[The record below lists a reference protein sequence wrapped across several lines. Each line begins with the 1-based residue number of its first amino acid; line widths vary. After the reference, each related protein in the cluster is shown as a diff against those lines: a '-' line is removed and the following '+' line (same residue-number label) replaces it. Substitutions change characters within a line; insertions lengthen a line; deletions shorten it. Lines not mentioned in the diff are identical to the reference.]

1 MRILLLLLTVV
12 SFSSSSDPLASSRQ
26 MRFPWMENLVRLP
39 YPEEGNST
47 EVHPELEKYPAAL
60 RPFINAT
67 AIVGKR
73 RVNNTEDE
81 VITDED
87 VADVDEDDES
97 HKVNTAH
104 YDGKTTTVTISTEA
118 GIDLYQHWLDQAVSG
133 LMAAVATKKLESVP
147 EYLKTAH
154 QTCAKDAKTVQAHAK
169 CVVVL
174 LDAEIKYQ
182 KWSAKFGKAKIIG
195 GVQHRFGSRIKNS
208 KRWIKKVVKRHRRPD
223 VRGGFRQHRKRTI
236 ASHFPVNQ
244 YGNDKIYPLKKV
256 RGQQPEEDF
265 PTDDTYGGWVG
276 AFKMR
281 ARRSVDDENAMVEKK
296 MMRAKPVLQNSYN
309 LLEQPQVSPLALLAK
324 KLIHTVRTFKNKNKD
339 YKSWQTIVGE
349 IKEEGKKLKQKQKAK
364 KMLSERFDLFK
375 RTLRDEGMDKA
386 MMKKMNVL
394 DDDDE
399 DDLDAMMFKAK
410 EQEETMSTEDKMMQ
424 APVKLI
430 REGLK
435 LGMMM
440 TGRNVSNFDRQNVK
454 LISPRL
460 LSLVPEEVDEDT
472 INLLSPS
479 LLSLHNE
486 GKGLEDDLSLSRALK
501 LFDEHGHQEWLNF
514 VIEASGV
521 SEALLKMKDAN
532 AAEERRQM
540 DEQFR
545 GKDGQPLYF
554 TKENVTE
561 MYGEGERKKIE
572 VFEELQR
579 LLSPEQ
585 MRTMNTTGYVKMS
598 PQQLE
603 VVYGPGSPYHDPS
616 THHRL
621 SNVSESEIPHVMDST
636 IRGLAEETIQF
647 KAQRRKDIVLTP
659 LVLTTVI
666 RDPALVSQPLILSPV
681 LFVPIVFSPAIF
693 GAVILS
699 PWAFVPVI
707 ISPRLMSPVIISPLL
722 LSTVTLSPLA
732 MDPLILSPGALAPFI
747 LSPLVLSPFILSPVA
762 LAPLILSPFCLS
774 PFILIPNVLSP
785 LILSPFVL
793 SPLILS
799 PVAFSAFVLTPYA
812 LSPVIAS
819 PGAFFSAVLS
829 PTWLS

>member
-1 MRILLLLLTVV
+1 
-12 SFSSSSDPLASSRQ
+12 

-39 YPEEGNST
+39 FKEDGNLT
-47 EVHPELEKYPAAL
+47 EVHPELAKYPAAL

-67 AIVGKR
+67 AVTGKR
-73 RVNNTEDE
+73 RTNSTEDE

-87 VADVDEDDES
+87 VADINEDDES

-104 YDGKTTTVTISTEA
+104 YDGKKTTVTISTEA
-118 GIDLYQHWLDQAVSG
+118 GTDLYQHWLDQAVSG
-133 LMAAVATKKLESVP
+133 LMAAVATKKLKSVP
-147 EYLKTAH
+147 EYLKAAH
-154 QTCAKDAKTVQAHAK
+154 HTCAKDAKTVQAHAK

-174 LDAEIKYQ
+174 LDAELKYQ
-182 KWSAKFGKAKIIG
+182 RWSAKFGKAKIIG
-195 GVQHRFGSRIKNS
+195 GAHHRFGARSKNS
-208 KRWIKKVVKRHRRPD
+208 KRWIKKVVKRRRRPE
-223 VRGGFRQHRKRTI
+223 VREGFRQFRKKSPSR
-236 ASHFPVNQ
+236 HFSMKE
-244 YGNDKIYPLKKV
+244 YGMDGMYPLDTV
-256 RGQQPEEDF
+256 RGLQPKEDF
-265 PTDDTYGGWVG
+265 PREGAWVG

-281 ARRSVDDENAMVEKK
+281 AKRSVDDENAMKEEKK
-296 MMRAKPVLQNSYN
+296 IMRVKPVQQNTYN
-309 LLEQPQVSPLALLAK
+309 LFEEPRVSPIALLAK

-339 YKSWQTIVGE
+339 YKSWQTILGE
-349 IKEEGKKLKQKQKAK
+349 IKEEGKKIRQKQKAK
-364 KMLSERFDLFK
+364 KLLSERFDLFK

-386 MMKKMNVL
+386 MIKKMNVL
-394 DDDDE
+394 DDDDDDE
-399 DDLDAMMFKAK
+399 DEETMMMKAK
-410 EQEETMSTEDKMMQ
+410 EQEQTMTTEEKMMQ

-440 TGRNVSNFDRQNVK
+440 TGRNVSNFDRKNVK

-460 LSLVPEEVDEDT
+460 LSLVPEGVDEDT

-486 GKGLEDDLSLSRALK
+486 GQGLEDDLSLSRALK
-501 LFDEHGHQEWLNF
+501 LFDEQGHQEWLNF

-521 SEALLKMKDAN
+521 SEALRKMKDVN

-540 DEQFR
+540 DEQYR

-561 MYGEGERKKIE
+561 MYGPGERKKIE

-579 LLSPEQ
+579 SLSPEQ
-585 MRTMNTTGYVKMS
+585 MLAMNTTGYVKMS

-603 VVYGPGSPYHDPS
+603 LIYGPGSPYHDPDA
-616 THHRL
+616 HQRL
-621 SNVSESEIPHVMDST
+621 SNVSDSEIPHVMDHT

-659 LVLTTVI
+659 LVLTTLI
-666 RDPALVSQPLILSPV
+666 RDPATASQPLILSPV
-681 LFVPIVFSPAIF
+681 LFVPVVFSPAIF

-707 ISPRLMSPVIISPLL
+707 IAPRLMSPVVISPIL
-722 LSTVTLSPLA
+722 LSTVVLSPLA
-732 MDPLILSPGALAPFI
+732 MDPLILSPGALAPFV